1 LFRLDVALARF
12 FRFRGSLGHMLLRE
26 GMDPTVAI
34 TNLAELIGR
43 LEGAGSAFARPGDWR
58 AAQNGYLQVAEAVEQ
73 HLASLFEDDN
83 GTASGLFGEQYRM
96 IREMTAS
103 TPRPE
108 PLIGLEAGRQAA
120 ALQRLVSGVTALRA
134 LRDRE
139 GVPVVLD
146 TNVLMHYHR
155 PDRVLWAEV
164 IGSGPVRLVLPICV
178 LDELDN
184 KKYADSDRMSRRA
197 DMAVRALR
205 EHRADLM
212 PGSAATFVGGTTC
225 EVLLDETGHVR
236 KANPDEELLSRA
248 LALQRVLG
256 RQVTVV
262 TGDLCMQ
269 LRAGAIGLA
278 EAVMPEKYSKDA
290 QRRGK
295 APGDEEPDAP
305 EFPAA

>member
-1 LFRLDVALARF
+1 MLGFRD
-12 FRFRGSLGHMLLRE
+12 SLGHMILRE

-34 TNLAELIGR
+34 GNLADLIGR
-43 LEGAGSAFARPGDWR
+43 LERAGSAFARPGDWQ
-58 AAQNGYLQVAEAVEQ
+58 AAQNGYLQVVETVEWQ
-73 HLASLFEDDN
+73 LASLFEDDD
-83 GTASGLFGEQYRM
+83 GTAAGLFGEQYKM
-96 IREMTAS
+96 IREMSAS

-120 ALQRLVSGVTALRA
+120 ALRRLVSGVTALRA
-134 LRDRE
+134 LRDRK

-164 IGSGPVRLVLPICV
+164 IGCASVRLVLPICV

-184 KKYADSDRMSRRA
+184 KKYAGSDRMSRRA

-205 EHRADLM
+205 EHRAYLV
-212 PGSAATFVGGTTC
+212 PGSAATFADGTTC
-225 EVLLDETGHVR
+225 EVFLDEAGHLR

-248 LALQRVLG
+248 LTLQRALG

-290 QRRGK
+290 QRRK
-295 APGDEEPDAP
+295 NASDEEP
-305 EFPAA
+305 EGSQVPAG

>member
-1 LFRLDVALARF
+1 
-12 FRFRGSLGHMLLRE
+12 MLLRE

-34 TNLAELIGR
+34 GNLADLIGR
-43 LEGAGSAFARPGDWR
+43 LEGAGSAFARPGDWQ
-58 AAQNGYLQVAEAVEQ
+58 AAQNGYLQVLETVERQ
-73 HLASLFEDDN
+73 LASLFEDDD
-83 GTASGLFGEQYRM
+83 GTAAGLFGEQYRM
-96 IREMTAS
+96 IREMSEA

-134 LRDRE
+134 LRDRK

-164 IGSGPVRLVLPICV
+164 IGCSPVRLVMPICV

-205 EHRADLM
+205 EHRAYLV
-212 PGSAATFVGGTTC
+212 PGSAATFADGTTC
-225 EVLLDETGHVR
+225 EVFLDEAGHLR

-248 LALQRVLG
+248 LTLQRALG
-256 RQVTVV
+256 LQVTVV

-290 QRRGK
+290 QRRK
-295 APGDEEPDAP
+295 NAPEDEEPDASHV
-305 EFPAA
+305 PAG

>member
-1 LFRLDVALARF
+1 
-12 FRFRGSLGHMLLRE
+12 MLLRE

-34 TNLAELIGR
+34 TNLADLIGR
-43 LEGAGSAFARPGDWR
+43 LEGAGSAFARPGDWQT
-58 AAQNGYLQVAEAVEQ
+58 AQNGYLQVVETVERQ
-73 HLASLFEDDN
+73 LASLFEDDD
-83 GTASGLFGEQYRM
+83 GTAAGLFGEQYRM
-96 IREMTAS
+96 IREMSAS

-108 PLIGLEAGRQAA
+108 PLIGLEAGRQVT

-134 LRDRE
+134 LRDRV

-164 IGSGPVRLVLPICV
+164 IGSDPVRLVLPICV

-205 EHRADLM
+205 EHRGDLV
-212 PGSAATFVGGTTC
+212 PGSVATFADGTTC
-225 EVLLDETGHVR
+225 EVFLDDAGHVR

-248 LALQRVLG
+248 LTLQRALG

-262 TGDLCMQ
+262 TGDLGMQ
-269 LRAGAIGLA
+269 LRADAIGLA
-278 EAVMPEKYSKDA
+278 EAVMSEKYSKDA
-290 QRRGK
+290 QRRKK
-295 APGDEEPDAP
+295 APEDEEPDAP
-305 EFPAA
+305 EVPAA

>member
-1 LFRLDVALARF
+1 
-12 FRFRGSLGHMLLRE
+12 MLLRE

-34 TNLAELIGR
+34 TNLADLIGR
-43 LEGAGSAFARPGDWR
+43 LEVAGGAFARPSDWQ
-58 AAQNGYLQVAEAVEQ
+58 AAQNGYLQVVETVERQ
-73 HLASLFEDDN
+73 LASLFEDDD
-83 GTASGLFGEQYRM
+83 GAAAGLFGEQYRM
-96 IREMTAS
+96 IREISAA

-108 PLIGLEAGRQAA
+108 PLIGLEAGRQAT
-120 ALQRLVSGVTALRA
+120 ALHRLVSDVTALRA
-134 LRDRE
+134 LSDRE

-155 PDRVLWAEV
+155 PDGVLWAEV
-164 IGSGPVRLVLPICV
+164 VGSGPVRLVLPICV

-184 KKYADSDRMSRRA
+184 KKYAGSDRMSRRA

-205 EHRADLM
+205 EHRADLV
-212 PGSAATFVGGTTC
+212 PGSVATFAGGVTC
-225 EVLLDETGHVR
+225 EVFLDEAGHVR

-248 LALQRVLG
+248 LTLQRALG

-262 TGDLCMQ
+262 TGDLSMQ

-290 QRRGK
+290 QRRKK
-295 APGDEEPDAP
+295 ASEDEESDAP
-305 EFPAA
+305 EVPAA

>member
-1 LFRLDVALARF
+1 LL
-12 FRFRGSLGHMLLRE
+12 RFRGSLGHMLLRE

-34 TNLAELIGR
+34 GNLADLIGR
-43 LEGAGSAFARPGDWR
+43 LERAGSAFARPGDWQ
-58 AAQNGYLQVAEAVEQ
+58 AAQNGYLQVVETVERQ
-73 HLASLFEDDN
+73 LASLFEDDD
-83 GTASGLFGEQYRM
+83 GTAAGLFGEQYRM
-96 IREMTAS
+96 IREMSAS
-103 TPRPE
+103 TPRSE

-120 ALQRLVSGVTALRA
+120 ALQRLVSDVTALRA

-146 TNVLMHYHR
+146 TNILMHYHR
-155 PDRVLWAEV
+155 PDRVLWVEV
-164 IGSGPVRLVLPICV
+164 IGSDLVRLVLPICV

-205 EHRADLM
+205 EHRADLV
-212 PGSAATFVGGTTC
+212 PGSAATFANGTTC
-225 EVLLDETGHVR
+225 EVFLDEASHVR

-248 LALQRVLG
+248 LTLQRALG

-278 EAVMPEKYSKDA
+278 EAVMPAKYSKDTE
-290 QRRGK
+290 RRKK
-295 APGDEEPDAP
+295 APEDEEPAAP
-305 EFPAA
+305 EVPVA